1 MSKKEINNILTRGVA
16 EVLPKPEKLAKLM
29 SERKIRVYLGIDP
42 TGSLL
47 TLGHAVVLKK
57 LQEFAEL
64 GHEVIL
70 LIGNGTVRIG
80 DPTGKDTTRPVL
92 TDKEIRENFKN
103 WKEQASKVLDFSKI
117 TIKYNGD
124 WLDKLSL
131 TDIIKLMATVTVPQ
145 LMERDMFQERLKKG
159 GTVHGH
165 EILYPLLQGYDSVA
179 MEVDLEIGGTDQTF
193 NMLMGR
199 ELLRKY
205 KNKEKFILSTP
216 IINGTD
222 GRKMSKSYG
231 NFVALNAK
239 PNEMFGKLMSVK
251 DEEMEQYFEIFTDL
265 ESREFLEMIKNSP
278 RDAKVLLAKT
288 IVSWLHTPEDAEKAY
303 QDFQTKFVKKEIPDE
318 MPEFKI
324 SREIGILDLISKTCN
339 FAKSNG
345 EARRLIVQG
354 AVSLDG
360 EKVSDP
366 NFIVQI
372 PAKKSVLKVGKRKF
386 ARISPL

>member
-1 MSKKEINNILTRGVA
+1 
-16 EVLPKPEKLAKLM
+16 
-29 SERKIRVYLGIDP
+29 
-42 TGSLL
+42 
-47 TLGHAVVLKK
+47 
-57 LQEFAEL
+57 
-64 GHEVIL
+64 
-70 LIGNGTVRIG
+70 
-80 DPTGKDTTRPVL
+80 
-92 TDKEIRENFKN
+92 
-103 WKEQASKVLDFSKI
+103 
-117 TIKYNGD
+117 
-124 WLDKLSL
+124 
-131 TDIIKLMATVTVPQ
+131 
-145 LMERDMFQERLKKG
+145 
-159 GTVHGH
+159 
-165 EILYPLLQGYDSVA
+165 
-179 MEVDLEIGGTDQTF
+179 
-193 NMLMGR
+193 MLMGR

-205 KNKEKFILSTP
+205 KNKEKFVLSTP

-372 PAKKSVLKVGKRKF
+372 PVKKSVLKVGKRKF
-386 ARISPL
+386 ARII